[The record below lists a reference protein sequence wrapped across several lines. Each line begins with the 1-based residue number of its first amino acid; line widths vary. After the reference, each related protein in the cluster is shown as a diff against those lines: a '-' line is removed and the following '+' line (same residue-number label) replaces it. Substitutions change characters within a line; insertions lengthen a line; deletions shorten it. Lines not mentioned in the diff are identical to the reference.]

1 MWPSHSPLHSHLA
14 PIQYYSYGSAHI
26 RHSYDSAHIWHPF
39 GTTAMAALTSG
50 THLALQQRQHSH
62 LAPIWHCSYVSAH
75 IWHPFD
81 TTATTALT
89 SGTHLALQ
97 LREQAYYTAC
107 HFRSCPAVACLGLAQ
122 NHIFIRRY
130 VYTVYIRYF
139 NLGNHHTYGHI
150 RCVYTVLANPKH
162 ALFENSPMTTGMHI
176 ILPATSGHAQL

>member
-1 MWPSHSPLHSHLA
+1 MQLLQQRQCGPPIPL
-14 PIQYYSYGSAHI
+14 YT
-26 RHSYDSAHIWHPF
+26 HIWHPF
-39 GTTAMAALTSG
+39 STTAMAALTS
-50 THLALQQRQHSH
+50 
-62 LAPIWHCSYVSAH
+62 
-75 IWHPFD
+75 D
-81 TTATTALT
+81 TATSALT

-176 ILPATSGHAQL
+176 ILPATSGHALL